1 MSWAIWITGL
11 PGSGKSLIARAAV
24 ERLRADG
31 QRVALLE
38 MDAVRRVIT
47 PHPTYSDVERDR
59 VYRALVYVA
68 TSLVEAG
75 VPVLVDATAHR
86 RQWRDLARAAIRHFA
101 EVQLECPIEVCRE
114 REATRP
120 RGHAPTGIYAAAGRP
135 GATVPG
141 VDVDYE
147 RALAPELVIDTVQQT
162 VDEAAA
168 AVASL
173 ARRFRAPAAL
183 SDTPAWV
190 MWLTGLPGSGKT
202 TLAWG
207 VADRLLKEHAVT
219 VHVLDLHAA
228 RAAVTGGGPVTPD
241 NDEIAHLALA
251 YAAKQL
257 SEAGIP
263 VIVDATAPRR
273 TWREQARALIPH
285 FAEVQ
290 LVCPESVSGTRERAV
305 RWHLTA
311 GHRADPRMTAAPDV
325 IVDYEYALRPDL
337 TIHTDVEDPWT
348 AVDALL
354 GFARRL
360 ARTWPSC
367 SRT

>member
-11 PGSGKSLIARAAV
+11 PGSGKSVIARAAV

-31 QRVALLE
+31 RRVALLE
-38 MDAVRRVIT
+38 MDAMRRVVT
-47 PHPTYSDVERDR
+47 PHPKYSDVERHR

-68 TSLVEAG
+68 ASLVEAG
-75 VPVLVDATAHR
+75 VPVIIDATAHR
-86 RQWRDLARAAIRHFA
+86 RQWRDLARATIRHFA

-120 RGHAPTGIYAAAGRP
+120 RGHAPPGIYAAAGHP

-141 VDVDYE
+141 VDVEYE
-147 RALAPELVIDTVQQT
+147 RARAPDLVIDTVQQP

-168 AVASL
+168 AVAAL
-173 ARRFRAPAAL
+173 ARRFPAEAAAL

-190 MWLTGLPGSGKT
+190 MWVTGLPGSGKT

-207 VADRLLKEHAVT
+207 VAERLKEHAVT

-228 RAAVTGGGPVTPD
+228 RAAVTGGGPATPD
-241 NDEIAHLALA
+241 DDETAHLALA
-251 YAAKQL
+251 YAAKEL
-257 SEAGIP
+257 SEAGIA

-273 TWREQARALIPH
+273 AWRERARALVPR

-290 LVCPESVSGTRERAV
+290 LVCPESVSSTRERAV
-305 RWHLTA
+305 RWHLVGA
-311 GHRADPRMTAAPDV
+311 RRAEAPAMAAPDV
-325 IVDYEYALRPDL
+325 VAHYEYALCPDL

-354 GFARRL
+354 RLARRL
-360 ARTWPSC
+360 APAWPSC

>member
-11 PGSGKSLIARAAV
+11 PGSGKSVIARAAV
-24 ERLRADG
+24 ERLRAEG
-31 QRVALLE
+31 RRVALLE
-38 MDAVRRVIT
+38 MDAMRRVVT
-47 PHPTYSDVERDR
+47 PDPTYSDVERDR

-68 TSLVEAG
+68 TSLVQAG
-75 VPVLVDATAHR
+75 VPVLIDATAHR
-86 RQWRDLARAAIRHFA
+86 RQWRDLARATIRNFA
-101 EVQLECPIEVCRE
+101 EVQLDCPLQVCRE

-120 RGHAPTGIYAAAGRP
+120 RGHAPSGIYAAAGRP

-147 RALAPELVIDTVQQT
+147 RAIASELVIDTVRQT

-168 AVASL
+168 AVAGL
-173 ARRFRAPAAL
+173 ARRFSAPAAF

-190 MWLTGLPGSGKT
+190 IWMTGLPGSGKT

-207 VADRLLKEHAVT
+207 LADRLLKEHGVT

-228 RAAVTGGGPVTPD
+228 RTAVTGGGPVTPGD
-241 NDEIAHLALA
+241 DEIVHLALA
-251 YAAKQL
+251 YAAKAL
-257 SEAGIP
+257 SDAGVA

-273 TWREQARALIPH
+273 TWRERARGLIPR

-290 LVCPESVSGTRERAV
+290 LKCAAPLCGARERAV
-305 RWHLTA
+305 RWHLA
-311 GHRADPRMTAAPDV
+311 GGRLAAPPPTAAPDV
-325 IVDYEYALRPDL
+325 VMHYEYALRPDL

-348 AVDALL
+348 AVDELL
-354 GFARRL
+354 CLARRL
-360 ARTWPSC
+360 APTWPSW
-367 SRT
+367 SRA